1 MRELRLARF
10 KEEVTNDFSRD
21 FRNGVTI
28 EFEETSIRLSNFSM
42 LNQEKV
48 QHLYVQS

>member
-10 KEEVTNDFSRD
+10 KEEVTMISAGD

-28 EFEETSIRLSNFSM
+28 ELRETSIRLSNFSM